1 MCNVLDG
8 NEIIIQIESIKL
20 LVNFKL
26 NMSLI
31 KELVRINFGPLGPN
45 IYLQYFIKF
54 SKITTKKRKKHRERK
69 KIYYCRYMSLNRL

>member
-20 LVNFKL
+20 NFKL

-31 KELVRINFGPLGPN
+31 KELVKINFGPLRPN
-45 IYLQYFIKF
+45 IYMYLQYFIKF
-54 SKITTKKRKKHRERK
+54 SKIATKKNKKRRGK
-69 KIYYCRYMSLNRL
+69 KRYTIVDI

>member
-20 LVNFKL
+20 NFKL

-31 KELVRINFGPLGPN
+31 KELVRINFGQLGPN

-54 SKITTKKRKKHRERK
+54 SKIPTKREENVGKEKRYT
-69 KIYYCRYMSLNRL
+69 IVDIWA

>member
-8 NEIIIQIESIKL
+8 IAIIIQIESIKL
-20 LVNFKL
+20 NNKF

-54 SKITTKKRKKHRERK
+54 SKIAKKKRKNVGKEK
-69 KIYYCRYMSLNRL
+69 RYTIVDI

>member
-8 NEIIIQIESIKL
+8 NAIMIQIESIKL
-20 LVNFKL
+20 NNKL

-54 SKITTKKRKKHRERK
+54 SKIPTKKRRKRRVRK
-69 KIYYCRYMSLNRL
+69 KIYHCRYMSLNRL

>member
-8 NEIIIQIESIKL
+8 NAIIIQIESIKL
-20 LVNFKL
+20 NNKL

-54 SKITTKKRKKHRERK
+54 SKIPTKKRRKRRVRK
-69 KIYYCRYMSLNRL
+69 KIYHCRYMSLNRL

>member
-20 LVNFKL
+20 NFKL

-54 SKITTKKRKKHRERK
+54 SKIATKKRKKHRERK
-69 KIYYCRYMSLNRL
+69 KIYYCRYKSLNRL

>member
-20 LVNFKL
+20 NFKL

-31 KELVRINFGPLGPN
+31 KELVRINFGPLGHTCN

-54 SKITTKKRKKHRERK
+54 SKIATKKREKKVGKEK
-69 KIYYCRYMSLNRL
+69 RYTIVDI

>member
-8 NEIIIQIESIKL
+8 NAIIIQIESIKL
-20 LVNFKL
+20 NNKL

-31 KELVRINFGPLGPN
+31 KELVRINCGPLGPN

-54 SKITTKKRKKHRERK
+54 SKIPTKKRRKRRVRK
-69 KIYYCRYMSLNRL
+69 KIYHCRYMSLNRL

>member
-8 NEIIIQIESIKL
+8 NAIIIQIESIKL
-20 LVNFKL
+20 NNKL
-26 NMSLI
+26 KMSLI

-54 SKITTKKRKKHRERK
+54 SKIPTKKRRKRRVRK
-69 KIYYCRYMSLNRL
+69 KIYHCRYMSLNRL

>member
-20 LVNFKL
+20 NFKL

-31 KELVRINFGPLGPN
+31 KELVRINFGPLGHN

-54 SKITTKKRKKHRERK
+54 SKISTKKRKKSRERK

>member
-8 NEIIIQIESIKL
+8 NEIIIQIESIEL
-20 LVNFKL
+20 NFKL

-54 SKITTKKRKKHRERK
+54 SKIDAKKRKKVGKEK
-69 KIYYCRYMSLNRL
+69 RYTIVDI

>member
-8 NEIIIQIESIKL
+8 NAIIIQIESIKL
-20 LVNFKL
+20 NNKL

-54 SKITTKKRKKHRERK
+54 SKIPTKKRRKRRERK
-69 KIYYCRYMSLNRL
+69 KIYHCRYMSLNRL

>member
-1 MCNVLDG
+1 MCNVLHG

-20 LVNFKL
+20 

-31 KELVRINFGPLGPN
+31 KELVKINFGPLRPN

-54 SKITTKKRKKHRERK
+54 SKIATKKNKKPRERK
-69 KIYYCRYMSLNRL
+69 KIYHCRYMSLNRL